1 MMVIFMTKNT
11 MITIGRQFGSGGHEI
26 GELLAKKLGIPFY
39 DRNLV
44 KMAAE
49 ELHITE
55 EQAELEDEK
64 KLMSIVSN
72 YNLAMGGYN
81 DFMANAEFYAP
92 VGRDLYAVQSAIIK
106 KLAQK
111 GSCVIVGRCADYV
124 LKDYPGCIN
133 VFICASKE
141 DRKNRVMDKYHLSER
156 KAAEKMKKIDRERKY
171 YYETYSGK
179 EWGSIQSHQ
188 ILMNSSLLGKEKI
201 VEYLAAL
208 YKEQQEE

>member
-1 MMVIFMTKNT
+1 MTKNT
-11 MITIGRQFGSGGHEI
+11 IITIGRQFGSGGHEI

-156 KAAEKMKKIDRERKY
+156 KATEKMKKIDRERKY

>member
-1 MMVIFMTKNT
+1 
-11 MITIGRQFGSGGHEI
+11 
-26 GELLAKKLGIPFY
+26 
-39 DRNLV
+39 
-44 KMAAE
+44 MADS
-49 ELHITE
+49 
-55 EQAELEDEK
+55 LEA
-64 KLMSIVSN
+64 
-72 YNLAMGGYN
+72 NLATGGYN

-141 DRKNRVMDKYHLSER
+141 DRKNCVMDKYHLSER

>member
-1 MMVIFMTKNT
+1 MTKNT
-11 MITIGRQFGSGGHEI
+11 IITIGRQFGSGGHEI

-141 DRKNRVMDKYHLSER
+141 DRKKRVMDKYHLSER

>member
-1 MMVIFMTKNT
+1 
-11 MITIGRQFGSGGHEI
+11 
-26 GELLAKKLGIPFY
+26 
-39 DRNLV
+39 
-44 KMAAE
+44 MADS
-49 ELHITE
+49 
-55 EQAELEDEK
+55 LEA
-64 KLMSIVSN
+64 
-72 YNLAMGGYN
+72 NLATGGYN

-124 LKDYPGCIN
+124 VKDYPGCIN

-156 KAAEKMKKIDRERKY
+156 KVAEKMKKIDRERKY

>member
-1 MMVIFMTKNT
+1 MTKKT
-11 MITIGRQFGSGGHEI
+11 VITIGRQFGSGGHEI
-26 GELLAKKLGIPFY
+26 GEMLAKKLGIPFY

-55 EQAELEDEK
+55 EQAEQEDET
-64 KLMSIVSN
+64 KLMNFVSG
-72 YNLAMGGYN
+72 YDLALGAYN
-81 DFMANAEFYAP
+81 DFMANVEFYAP

-106 KLAQK
+106 RLAQK

-124 LKDYPGCIN
+124 LRDDPECIN
-133 VFICASKE
+133 VFVCASKE
-141 DRKNRVMDKYHLSER
+141 DRKKRVMDKYQLSER
-156 KAAEKMKKIDRERKY
+156 KAAEKIKKIDRERKY

-208 YKEQQEE
+208 YREQQGE

>member
-1 MMVIFMTKNT
+1 
-11 MITIGRQFGSGGHEI
+11 
-26 GELLAKKLGIPFY
+26 
-39 DRNLV
+39 
-44 KMAAE
+44 
-49 ELHITE
+49 
-55 EQAELEDEK
+55 
-64 KLMSIVSN
+64 
-72 YNLAMGGYN
+72 MGGYN

-188 ILMNSSLLGKEKI
+188 ILINSSLLGKEKI

>member
-1 MMVIFMTKNT
+1 MTKNT
-11 MITIGRQFGSGGHEI
+11 IITIGRQFGSGGHEI

-201 VEYLAAL
+201 VEYLVAL
-208 YKEQQEE
+208 YNEQQEE

>member
-1 MMVIFMTKNT
+1 MTKNT
-11 MITIGRQFGSGGHEI
+11 IITIGRQFGSGGHEI

-179 EWGSIQSHQ
+179 VCGSIQSHQ

-208 YKEQQEE
+208 YNEQQEE

>member
-1 MMVIFMTKNT
+1 
-11 MITIGRQFGSGGHEI
+11 
-26 GELLAKKLGIPFY
+26 
-39 DRNLV
+39 
-44 KMAAE
+44 MADS
-49 ELHITE
+49 
-55 EQAELEDEK
+55 LEA
-64 KLMSIVSN
+64 
-72 YNLAMGGYN
+72 NLATGGYN

-92 VGRDLYAVQSAIIK
+92 VGRDLYAEQSAIIK

-156 KAAEKMKKIDRERKY
+156 KAAEKVKKIDRERKY

-201 VEYLAAL
+201 VEYLVAL

>member
-1 MMVIFMTKNT
+1 
-11 MITIGRQFGSGGHEI
+11 
-26 GELLAKKLGIPFY
+26 
-39 DRNLV
+39 
-44 KMAAE
+44 MADS
-49 ELHITE
+49 
-55 EQAELEDEK
+55 LEA
-64 KLMSIVSN
+64 
-72 YNLAMGGYN
+72 NLATGGYN

-92 VGRDLYAVQSAIIK
+92 VGRNLYAVQSAIIK

-188 ILMNSSLLGKEKI
+188 ILMNSSLLGKEKNCRI
-201 VEYLAAL
+201 SGSFV
-208 YKEQQEE
+208 

>member
-1 MMVIFMTKNT
+1 
-11 MITIGRQFGSGGHEI
+11 
-26 GELLAKKLGIPFY
+26 
-39 DRNLV
+39 
-44 KMAAE
+44 MADS
-49 ELHITE
+49 
-55 EQAELEDEK
+55 LEA
-64 KLMSIVSN
+64 
-72 YNLAMGGYN
+72 NLATGGYN

-171 YYETYSGK
+171 YYICASKEDRKNRVMDKYHLSERKAAEKMKKIDRERKYYYETYSGK

>member
-1 MMVIFMTKNT
+1 
-11 MITIGRQFGSGGHEI
+11 
-26 GELLAKKLGIPFY
+26 
-39 DRNLV
+39 
-44 KMAAE
+44 MADS
-49 ELHITE
+49 
-55 EQAELEDEK
+55 LEA
-64 KLMSIVSN
+64 
-72 YNLAMGGYN
+72 NLATGGYN

-92 VGRDLYAVQSAIIK
+92 VGRNLYAVQSAIIK

-156 KAAEKMKKIDRERKY
+156 KATEKMKKIDRERKY

-179 EWGSIQSHQ
+179 ELGSIQSHQ

>member
-1 MMVIFMTKNT
+1 
-11 MITIGRQFGSGGHEI
+11 
-26 GELLAKKLGIPFY
+26 
-39 DRNLV
+39 
-44 KMAAE
+44 MADS
-49 ELHITE
+49 
-55 EQAELEDEK
+55 LEA
-64 KLMSIVSN
+64 
-72 YNLAMGGYN
+72 NLATGGYN

-156 KAAEKMKKIDRERKY
+156 KATEKMKKIDRERKY

-201 VEYLAAL
+201 VEYLVAL

>member
-1 MMVIFMTKNT
+1 MAKTNT
-11 MITIGRQFGSGGHEI
+11 IITIGRQFGSAGREI
-26 GELLAKKLGIPFY
+26 GRVVAKHLDIKLYDKEMLNRAAQESGLCKELF
-39 DRNLV
+39 
-44 KMAAE
+44 E
-49 ELHITE
+49 TH
-55 EQAELEDEK
+55 DEK
-64 KLMSIVSN
+64 PTNSFLYSLVMDTYSLGYSSGSYTDMPINHKVF
-72 YNLAMGGYN
+72 LAQF
-81 DFMANAEFYAP
+81 DA
-92 VGRDLYAVQSAIIK
+92 IK
-106 KLAQK
+106 KIADEGPCIL
-111 GSCVIVGRCADYV
+111 VGRCADYV

-156 KAAEKMKKIDRERKY
+156 KATEKMKKIDRERKY

>member
-1 MMVIFMTKNT
+1 MTKNT
-11 MITIGRQFGSGGHEI
+11 IITIGRQFGSGGHEI

-39 DRNLV
+39 DSNLV

-188 ILMNSSLLGKEKI
+188 ILMNSSLLGKEKN

>member
-1 MMVIFMTKNT
+1 
-11 MITIGRQFGSGGHEI
+11 
-26 GELLAKKLGIPFY
+26 
-39 DRNLV
+39 
-44 KMAAE
+44 MADS
-49 ELHITE
+49 
-55 EQAELEDEK
+55 LEA
-64 KLMSIVSN
+64 
-72 YNLAMGGYN
+72 NLATGGYN

-111 GSCVIVGRCADYV
+111 GSCVIVGRCPDYV

>member
-1 MMVIFMTKNT
+1 
-11 MITIGRQFGSGGHEI
+11 
-26 GELLAKKLGIPFY
+26 
-39 DRNLV
+39 
-44 KMAAE
+44 MADS
-49 ELHITE
+49 
-55 EQAELEDEK
+55 LEA
-64 KLMSIVSN
+64 
-72 YNLAMGGYN
+72 NLATGGYN

-156 KAAEKMKKIDRERKY
+156 KVAEKMKKIDRERKY

>member
-1 MMVIFMTKNT
+1 
-11 MITIGRQFGSGGHEI
+11 
-26 GELLAKKLGIPFY
+26 
-39 DRNLV
+39 
-44 KMAAE
+44 MADS
-49 ELHITE
+49 
-55 EQAELEDEK
+55 LEA
-64 KLMSIVSN
+64 
-72 YNLAMGGYN
+72 NLATGGYN

-156 KAAEKMKKIDRERKY
+156 KATEKMKKIDRERKY

>member
-1 MMVIFMTKNT
+1 
-11 MITIGRQFGSGGHEI
+11 
-26 GELLAKKLGIPFY
+26 
-39 DRNLV
+39 
-44 KMAAE
+44 MADS
-49 ELHITE
+49 
-55 EQAELEDEK
+55 LEA
-64 KLMSIVSN
+64 
-72 YNLAMGGYN
+72 NLATGGYN

-92 VGRDLYAVQSAIIK
+92 VGRNLYAVQSAIIK

-156 KAAEKMKKIDRERKY
+156 KATEKMKKIDRERKY

-201 VEYLAAL
+201 VEYLAVL

>member
-1 MMVIFMTKNT
+1 MTKNT
-11 MITIGRQFGSGGHEI
+11 IITIGRQFGSGGHEI

-179 EWGSIQSHQ
+179 EWASIQSHQ

>member
-1 MMVIFMTKNT
+1 
-11 MITIGRQFGSGGHEI
+11 
-26 GELLAKKLGIPFY
+26 
-39 DRNLV
+39 
-44 KMAAE
+44 MADS
-49 ELHITE
+49 
-55 EQAELEDEK
+55 LEA
-64 KLMSIVSN
+64 
-72 YNLAMGGYN
+72 NLATGGYN

-92 VGRDLYAVQSAIIK
+92 VGRNLYAVQSAIIK

-156 KAAEKMKKIDRERKY
+156 KVAEKMKKIDRERKY

>member
-1 MMVIFMTKNT
+1 
-11 MITIGRQFGSGGHEI
+11 
-26 GELLAKKLGIPFY
+26 
-39 DRNLV
+39 
-44 KMAAE
+44 MADS
-49 ELHITE
+49 
-55 EQAELEDEK
+55 LEA
-64 KLMSIVSN
+64 
-72 YNLAMGGYN
+72 NLATGGYN

-92 VGRDLYAVQSAIIK
+92 VGRNLYAVQSAIIK

-179 EWGSIQSHQ
+179 EWASIQSHQ

-201 VEYLAAL
+201 VEYLAAW

>member
-1 MMVIFMTKNT
+1 
-11 MITIGRQFGSGGHEI
+11 
-26 GELLAKKLGIPFY
+26 
-39 DRNLV
+39 
-44 KMAAE
+44 MADS
-49 ELHITE
+49 
-55 EQAELEDEK
+55 LEA
-64 KLMSIVSN
+64 
-72 YNLAMGGYN
+72 NLATGGYN

-156 KAAEKMKKIDRERKY
+156 KAAEKVKKIDRERKY

>member
-1 MMVIFMTKNT
+1 
-11 MITIGRQFGSGGHEI
+11 
-26 GELLAKKLGIPFY
+26 
-39 DRNLV
+39 
-44 KMAAE
+44 
-49 ELHITE
+49 
-55 EQAELEDEK
+55 
-64 KLMSIVSN
+64 
-72 YNLAMGGYN
+72 
-81 DFMANAEFYAP
+81 MANAEFYAP
-92 VGRDLYAVQSAIIK
+92 VGRNLYAVQSAIIK

-124 LKDYPGCIN
+124 LKDYQGCIN

-156 KAAEKMKKIDRERKY
+156 KATEKMKKIDRERKY

>member
-1 MMVIFMTKNT
+1 
-11 MITIGRQFGSGGHEI
+11 
-26 GELLAKKLGIPFY
+26 
-39 DRNLV
+39 
-44 KMAAE
+44 MADS
-49 ELHITE
+49 
-55 EQAELEDEK
+55 LEA
-64 KLMSIVSN
+64 
-72 YNLAMGGYN
+72 NLATGGYN

-111 GSCVIVGRCADYV
+111 ESCVIVGRCADYV

>member
-1 MMVIFMTKNT
+1 
-11 MITIGRQFGSGGHEI
+11 
-26 GELLAKKLGIPFY
+26 
-39 DRNLV
+39 
-44 KMAAE
+44 
-49 ELHITE
+49 
-55 EQAELEDEK
+55 
-64 KLMSIVSN
+64 
-72 YNLAMGGYN
+72 
-81 DFMANAEFYAP
+81 MANAEFYAP

-156 KAAEKMKKIDRERKY
+156 KAAEKVKKIDRERKY

-201 VEYLAAL
+201 VEYLVAL

>member
-1 MMVIFMTKNT
+1 MTKNT
-11 MITIGRQFGSGGHEI
+11 IITIGRQFGSGGHEI

-64 KLMSIVSN
+64 KSMSIVSN

>member
-1 MMVIFMTKNT
+1 
-11 MITIGRQFGSGGHEI
+11 
-26 GELLAKKLGIPFY
+26 
-39 DRNLV
+39 
-44 KMAAE
+44 MADS
-49 ELHITE
+49 
-55 EQAELEDEK
+55 LEA
-64 KLMSIVSN
+64 
-72 YNLAMGGYN
+72 NLATGGYN

-188 ILMNSSLLGKEKI
+188 ILMNSSLLGKEKNCRI
-201 VEYLAAL
+201 SGSFV
-208 YKEQQEE
+208 

>member
-1 MMVIFMTKNT
+1 
-11 MITIGRQFGSGGHEI
+11 
-26 GELLAKKLGIPFY
+26 
-39 DRNLV
+39 
-44 KMAAE
+44 
-49 ELHITE
+49 
-55 EQAELEDEK
+55 
-64 KLMSIVSN
+64 
-72 YNLAMGGYN
+72 MGGYN

-188 ILMNSSLLGKEKI
+188 ILMNSSLLGKEKN
-201 VEYLAAL
+201 VEYLVAL

>member
-1 MMVIFMTKNT
+1 
-11 MITIGRQFGSGGHEI
+11 
-26 GELLAKKLGIPFY
+26 
-39 DRNLV
+39 
-44 KMAAE
+44 MADS
-49 ELHITE
+49 
-55 EQAELEDEK
+55 LEA
-64 KLMSIVSN
+64 
-72 YNLAMGGYN
+72 NLATGGYN
-81 DFMANAEFYAP
+81 DFMANAEFYAH
-92 VGRDLYAVQSAIIK
+92 VGRNLYAVQSAIIK

-156 KAAEKMKKIDRERKY
+156 KATEKMKKIDRERKY

>member
-1 MMVIFMTKNT
+1 
-11 MITIGRQFGSGGHEI
+11 
-26 GELLAKKLGIPFY
+26 
-39 DRNLV
+39 
-44 KMAAE
+44 MADS
-49 ELHITE
+49 
-55 EQAELEDEK
+55 LEA
-64 KLMSIVSN
+64 
-72 YNLAMGGYN
+72 NLATGGYN

-92 VGRDLYAVQSAIIK
+92 VGRNLYAVQSAIIK

-156 KAAEKMKKIDRERKY
+156 K
-171 YYETYSGK
+171 GK

>member
-1 MMVIFMTKNT
+1 MTKNT
-11 MITIGRQFGSGGHEI
+11 IITIGRQFGSGGHEI

-55 EQAELEDEK
+55 EQAKLEDEK

-201 VEYLAAL
+201 VEYLVAL

>member
-1 MMVIFMTKNT
+1 
-11 MITIGRQFGSGGHEI
+11 
-26 GELLAKKLGIPFY
+26 
-39 DRNLV
+39 
-44 KMAAE
+44 MADS
-49 ELHITE
+49 
-55 EQAELEDEK
+55 LEA
-64 KLMSIVSN
+64 
-72 YNLAMGGYN
+72 NLATGGYN

-92 VGRDLYAVQSAIIK
+92 VGRNLYAVQSAIIK

-133 VFICASKE
+133 VFTCASKE

-156 KAAEKMKKIDRERKY
+156 KATEKMKKIDRERKY

>member
-1 MMVIFMTKNT
+1 MTKNT
-11 MITIGRQFGSGGHEI
+11 IITIGRQFGSGGHEI

-133 VFICASKE
+133 VFFCASKE

>member
-1 MMVIFMTKNT
+1 
-11 MITIGRQFGSGGHEI
+11 
-26 GELLAKKLGIPFY
+26 
-39 DRNLV
+39 
-44 KMAAE
+44 
-49 ELHITE
+49 
-55 EQAELEDEK
+55 
-64 KLMSIVSN
+64 
-72 YNLAMGGYN
+72 MGGYN

-92 VGRDLYAVQSAIIK
+92 VGRNLYAVQSAIIK

-156 KAAEKMKKIDRERKY
+156 KATEKMKKIDRERKY

>member
-1 MMVIFMTKNT
+1 
-11 MITIGRQFGSGGHEI
+11 
-26 GELLAKKLGIPFY
+26 
-39 DRNLV
+39 
-44 KMAAE
+44 MADS
-49 ELHITE
+49 
-55 EQAELEDEK
+55 LEA
-64 KLMSIVSN
+64 
-72 YNLAMGGYN
+72 NLATGGYN

-188 ILMNSSLLGKEKI
+188 ILMNSSLLEKEKI

>member
-1 MMVIFMTKNT
+1 MTKNT
-11 MITIGRQFGSGGHEI
+11 IITIGRQFGSGGHEI
-26 GELLAKKLGIPFY
+26 GKLLAKKLGIPFY

-72 YNLAMGGYN
+72 YNLATGGYN

-92 VGRDLYAVQSAIIK
+92 VGRNLYAVQSAIIK

-156 KAAEKMKKIDRERKY
+156 KATEKMKKIDRERKY

>member
-1 MMVIFMTKNT
+1 
-11 MITIGRQFGSGGHEI
+11 
-26 GELLAKKLGIPFY
+26 
-39 DRNLV
+39 
-44 KMAAE
+44 MADS
-49 ELHITE
+49 
-55 EQAELEDEK
+55 LEA
-64 KLMSIVSN
+64 
-72 YNLAMGGYN
+72 NLATGGYN

-141 DRKNRVMDKYHLSER
+141 DWKNRVMDKYHLSER

>member
-1 MMVIFMTKNT
+1 MEKIQQIQYNGYKNQIINQSLKGGDFYDEEHDYYNWQT
-11 MITIGRQFGSGGHEI
+11 VWKPIWQRADITILWQTLSFMHLLEEI
-26 GELLAKKLGIPFY
+26 SMRYSLRLS
-39 DRNLV
+39 RS
-44 KMAAE
+44 
-49 ELHITE
+49 LH
-55 EQAELEDEK
+55 
-64 KLMSIVSN
+64 
-72 YNLAMGGYN
+72 
-81 DFMANAEFYAP
+81 
-92 VGRDLYAVQSAIIK
+92 
-106 KLAQK
+106 
-111 GSCVIVGRCADYV
+111 IVGRCADYV

-179 EWGSIQSHQ
+179 EWGSIQSHE

>member
-1 MMVIFMTKNT
+1 MTKNT
-11 MITIGRQFGSGGHEI
+11 IITIGRQFGSGGHEI

-179 EWGSIQSHQ
+179 EWGGIQSHQ

-208 YKEQQEE
+208 YNEQQEE